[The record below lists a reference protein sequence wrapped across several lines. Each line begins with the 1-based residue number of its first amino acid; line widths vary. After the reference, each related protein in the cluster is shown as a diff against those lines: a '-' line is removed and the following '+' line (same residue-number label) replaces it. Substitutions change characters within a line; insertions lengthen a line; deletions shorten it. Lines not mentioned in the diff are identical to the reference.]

1 MSKRT
6 LILSTESED
15 KTTWWRPISTNA
27 ALNDVVGATRDYTK
41 WEIIITGDKVI
52 GPLIPLLI
60 TSLDR
65 NHPGKFIAF
74 IGEAPICAVN
84 VTITC
89 DEGTIANNGEI
100 TVVDRHSFGETLM
113 ELLWLYNK
121 HVSPQTYTSGGL
133 DPKRM
138 NIISTH
144 SQDGKNERK
153 LMQSIKMRVYAIKSH
168 S

>member
-6 LILSTESED
+6 MILSTEPED
-15 KTTWWRPISTNA
+15 KATWWRPTSINV
-27 ALNDVVGATRDYTK
+27 ALNDVVGVTRDYTR
-41 WEIIITGDKVI
+41 WEIIITGDKVM

-60 TSLDR
+60 TSPDR

-84 VTITC
+84 ATVTY
-89 DEGTIANNGEI
+89 DEVTMTNNGEI
-100 TVVDRHSFGETLM
+100 TVVDRHSFRETLM

-121 HVSPQTYTSGGL
+121 HVSSQTYTSGGL

-138 NIISTH
+138 NIISTR
-144 SQDGKNERK
+144 SQDEQNERK
-153 LMQSIKMRVYAIKSH
+153 LMQSIKMRVYAIKSY